1 LVWGYKKINISGI
14 LKNIVFCNLVSNWWK
29 VFVWELWN
37 KEVDFV
43 CEKDWEIIY
52 LQVAYLLESEK
63 RKRICST
70 FSHKR

>member
-1 LVWGYKKINISGI
+1 MVWGYKKINISGI